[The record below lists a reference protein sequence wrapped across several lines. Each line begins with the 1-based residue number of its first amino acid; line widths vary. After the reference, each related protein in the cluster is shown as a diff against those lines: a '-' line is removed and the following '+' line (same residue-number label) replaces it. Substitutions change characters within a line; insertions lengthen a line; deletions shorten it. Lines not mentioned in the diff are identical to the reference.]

1 MGDKDQGIKYDGD
14 VLTDITSF
22 SMVQNIFDGQKK
34 INRSQIETL
43 DSIIQLLVFY
53 DSVWI
58 VEPFIYGGDIE
69 IKSQEILNTLIQK
82 KVIKQFPQIGSD
94 SQAGFISQFEEIQKI
109 ISPQTLD
116 EYKKTHSTIASDLQT
131 YEENF
136 GLTKNEKAKKLAD
149 LVHLDHSLIPL
160 TANLLRA
167 NFYFKLVQM
176 MEVKNNK
183 IITYSPNVLRTS
195 LVDDVKKYQDKKISN
210 NIHLILKEQL
220 DNITAPQK
228 ERMKY
233 LAKKTYS
240 DIELKLPL
248 LTALAIDQCKNKA
261 DFFDQILE
269 LRKDPDAKRIREWL
283 KEFQNDISN
292 NKDENVER
300 KIRQLEKFSKSLG
313 AESSNKAKLINC
325 IRDPALIAATVAS
338 VVSESPIP
346 VVAWAGV
353 KFGKEFGIPLIDPFL
368 NKDLCLLFNWR
379 KRATTVSFKK
389 ETFEKLFNVKI
400 HL

>member
-195 LVDDVKKYQDKKISN
+195 LVDDIKKYQDKKISN